1 MRKIILAVA
10 LLTASALSYAQT
22 DSLKNQLT
30 IGLNFMS
37 HGEYCDGGLPQSDT
51 PIQNDGRS
59 YFIMGRTR
67 IDVGFKRPNLEM
79 KATIQNKAVW
89 GTSNNMNLGLYE
101 GWVKMFTNG
110 GLFAQI
116 GRIALAYDD
125 ERIIGT
131 NDFAMAALSH
141 DILRAG
147 YEGHG
152 HKLHLGA
159 AFNQNASM
167 VYSGTYYNGG
177 AQPYKNLQMAWYHY
191 DASRIPLSGSLLIM
205 NIGLQSGIPGST
217 YLQVKN
223 VYQFLAGGYIN
234 FHPKYLTFEASYYK
248 QKGYDVDPQYMG
260 AYKIDAWMASAKAS
274 INPSDKFGL
283 VLGYDFLSGDD
294 YIPEIYGGEFGMPRH
309 EVSKGF
315 SPVYGSRS
323 KFYGIMDY
331 FYESAYIH
339 GFSPGLQNAFAGITY
354 SPVNGL
360 SLGASYH
367 YLAVST
373 KLKDLGMT
381 LGHDIDIQASYA
393 FSKDIS
399 LTTGLSYMSGT
410 ETMQRLKQDNSNN
423 NALWGWFSLV
433 ISPCL
438 FSTGW

>member
-1 MRKIILAVA
+1 MRKIIIAVA
-10 LLTASALSYAQT
+10 LLMASAVGHAQT
-22 DSLKNQLT
+22 DSLKNQLN

-37 HGEYCDGGLPQSDT
+37 HGEYCAGGLPRSDD
-51 PIQNDGRS
+51 PVENEGRS

-67 IDVGFKRPNLEM
+67 LNVDYQRKGLEIC
-79 KATIQNKAVW
+79 AIIQNKAVW

-101 GWVKMFTNG
+101 GWVKMTSKH
-110 GLFAQI
+110 GLFAQL
-116 GRIALAYDD
+116 GRVALSYDD
-125 ERIIGT
+125 ERIIGP

-141 DILRAG
+141 DILRVG

-191 DASRIPLSGSLLIM
+191 DASRIPLSGSLLLM
-205 NIGLQSGIPGST
+205 NIGLQSGIPGSS

-248 QKGYDVDPQYMG
+248 QKGYDVDPKYMG
-260 AYKIDAWMASAKAS
+260 AYKIDAWMASAKATV
-274 INPSDKFGL
+274 NLSDKFGF

-309 EVSKGF
+309 EVSRGF

-331 FYESAYIH
+331 FYESAYVH
-339 GFSPGLQNAFAGITY
+339 GFSPGLQNAFAGITC
-354 SPVNGL
+354 SPAKGL
-360 SLGASYH
+360 NLNASYH

-373 KLKDLGMT
+373 KLQDLNMT
-381 LGHDIDIQASYA
+381 LGHDIDLQASYT
-393 FSKDIS
+393 FTKDIS
-399 LTTGLSYMSGT
+399 LTAGLSYMSGT
-410 ETMQRLKQDNSNN
+410 ETMDRLKQGSGSK

-433 ISPCL
+433 VSPDL
-438 FSTGW
+438 FSTKW